1 MMIDINS
8 GLKLLYCTPERIAK
22 SKTFMNKL
30 QKAYSLKLLSRIA
43 IDEVHCC
50 TSWGHD
56 FRPGIYL
63 IICFQIIDLIQIVFQ
78 TIQN

>member
-1 MMIDINS
+1 MMIDTKS

-22 SKTFMNKL
+22 SKMFMNKL
-30 QKAYSLKLLSRIA
+30 QKAHSLKLLSRIA

-56 FRPGIYL
+56 FRPGI
-63 IICFQIIDLIQIVFQ
+63 DLNNYNADF
-78 TIQN
+78 

>member
-1 MMIDINS
+1 MMIDTKS
-8 GLKLLYCTPERIAK
+8 GLKLVYCTPERIAK

-30 QKAYSLKLLSRIA
+30 QKAHSLKLLSRIA

-56 FRPGIYL
+56 FRPGTYL
-63 IICFQIIDLIQIVFQ
+63 NNYNAIF
-78 TIQN
+78 